1 MKKIKI
7 LMVMLTIMSIVLNS
21 NVRLTYS
28 TNLLPPTSTNPNW
41 MTMDIGYGLKY
52 DGPKII
58 HGRDGDIELFSIKVQ
73 DFFPGKGAVRPDYK
87 IAYAVK
93 ASNVKSWHLG
103 KPHVKFKICGY
114 DSYGIFTYDGLGIV
128 DADSLTLSKSSS
140 FPQDT
145 VKLVLEEWN

>member
-7 LMVMLTIMSIVLNS
+7 LMVMLTIMSMVLNS
-21 NVRLTYS
+21 NVRLAYS

-58 HGRDGDIELFSIKVQ
+58 HGRDGDIELVSIKVREYSSYIRKYRI
-73 DFFPGKGAVRPDYK
+73 GYS
-87 IAYAVK
+87 VK
-93 ASNVKSWHLG
+93 ASNVKNWHQG
-103 KPHVKFKICGY
+103 KPFVKFKICGY
-114 DSYGIFTYDGLGIV
+114 DSYGILTEGRPTIV
-128 DADSLTLSKSSS
+128 NVDSLTLSQIIHC
-140 FPQDT
+140 PQDT